1 MLFQGKGQKIECNW
15 EQALARRMIESG
27 GDAFAS
33 VKYVKSVGPP
43 KLTLIA
49 TGTAKTAPHREFIKN

>member
-1 MLFQGKGQKIECNW
+1 
-15 EQALARRMIESG
+15 MIESG

-49 TGTAKTAPHREFIKN
+49 TGTAKTAPHQEFIKN